1 MRMANSRLSRRAV
14 AVLAFFSLP
23 IVMLA
28 ACTETQ
34 RGLGE
39 ACLKG
44 EDCTSGVCVAQ
55 LCAESPPLLQG
66 GPLSQTDGS
75 TDATTTVDASDAN
88 AATDAPIDSPVVDAS
103 DSGGD

>member
-1 MRMANSRLSRRAV
+1 
-14 AVLAFFSLP
+14 
-23 IVMLA
+23 MLA

-66 GPLSQTDGS
+66 TPATTLDGAAE
-75 TDATTTVDASDAN
+75 ATTTSDASDAGVVD
-88 AATDAPIDSPVVDAS
+88 ARPDAPVDDAS

>member
-1 MRMANSRLSRRAV
+1 
-14 AVLAFFSLP
+14 
-23 IVMLA
+23 MLA

-44 EDCTSGVCVAQ
+44 EDCTSGVCVSQ

-66 GPLSQTDGS
+66 TPVTTADGG
-75 TDATTTVDASDAN
+75 TDAVAPIDASDASTGTDAPIDTGVVDASDAG
-88 AATDAPIDSPVVDAS
+88 AD
-103 DSGGD
+103 